1 MRPWTWFGLWAAMAA
16 GCAHESPFEIVGA
29 AQVRELAEA
38 TSAPVITD
46 IVDLGGVDVPARGQ
60 IRPSGR
66 DGVAVVG
73 EGLWLRGQ
81 GFGRQ
86 PTVYVAGAVAEVLA
100 RTADGG
106 IVVRVPPG
114 TSAGSQTLRVRTL
127 AGQTE
132 APLTVRRY
140 AVAWNNL
147 GQSRWLDASDD
158 GRGPSAMAQK
168 PSVTLPAI
176 SRLAFS
182 SDARAA
188 YVLGPD
194 ARELSVIDVAA
205 VGGPGKVFALELEGK
220 PVWALKAAALAPILV
235 VLREDDVMVLR
246 TEQAARPPRSRPRPL
261 PVEVQK
267 REPIAAAVSPDGRH
281 LAIAVAQG
289 NQVALLSLSDRAPL
303 PIEAWLTIDDGMRAP
318 PIRDLGFAIE
328 GNVLWVLSGPLINEP
343 TSGALPTT
351 LSRLTVQTSGKRST
365 LALHEKHQLPDAG
378 VPTALGVSRTRP
390 LPSGAAIR
398 RPPSLAHVLVGAQ
411 THEGKEGGLFAMGA
425 AGALLVS
432 PVEGRATDVLIEP
445 QGHWAFST
453 VVSSTGASSL
463 LWLRADG
470 RAATPNTM
478 PLWDQDAAVTACWVE
493 VQP

>member
-1 MRPWTWFGLWAAMAA
+1 MRAWMWLVVGAAMATA
-16 GCAHESPFEIVGA
+16 CAHESPFEIVGV

-38 TSAPVITD
+38 THAPEIADVI
-46 IVDLGGVDVPARGQ
+46 DLGGVDVPARGR

-73 EGLWLRGQ
+73 EGLWVRGQ

-86 PTVYVAGAVAEVLA
+86 PTVYVAGAVALVLA

-114 TSAGSQTLRVRTL
+114 TLAGKQTLRVRTL
-127 AGQTE
+127 AGQ
-132 APLTVRRY
+132 AQVPLNVRRY

-147 GQSRWLDASDD
+147 GQSRWLDASDE
-158 GRGPSAMAQK
+158 GRGPSALAQRH
-168 PSVTLPAI
+168 SVTLPAI

-188 YVLGPD
+188 YVLGSD

-205 VGGPGKVFALELEGK
+205 DGGPDKVFALELEGK
-220 PVWALKAAALAPILV
+220 PVWALKAAALAPVLV
-235 VLREDDVMVLR
+235 VLRQDDVMVLS
-246 TEQAARPPRSRPRPL
+246 TVQAARPPRSRPRPL
-261 PVEVQK
+261 PAEVQK
-267 REPIAAAVSPDGRH
+267 RQPIAAAVSPDGRH
-281 LAIAVAQG
+281 LAVAVAQG
-289 NQVALLSLSDRAPL
+289 NQVALLSLSERSAL

-318 PIRDLGFAIE
+318 PIRDLGFAME

-343 TSGALPTT
+343 NSGAMPTT
-351 LSRLTVQTSGKRST
+351 LSRLTVQHSGARPT
-365 LALHEKHQLPDAG
+365 LKLHETHQLADAG

-398 RPPSLAHVLVGAQ
+398 RPPSLARVLVGAQ
-411 THEGKEGGLFAMGA
+411 TREGKAGGLFAIGESGA
-425 AGALLVS
+425 MLVT
-432 PVEGRATDVLIEP
+432 PVEGRATDLLIEP
-445 QGHWAFST
+445 QGHWAFSA
-453 VVSSTGASSL
+453 VVSSTGASHL

-470 RAATPNTM
+470 REATPQTLA
-478 PLWDQDAAVTACWVE
+478 LWDESTVTTCWVE